1 MNKYLIQYSEWEYD
15 DDSEES
21 YFKVMS
27 PVVRNFTDKQLEDF
41 CKNKEKVKV
50 TFLCKIE
57 KEKEDW
63 DLIR

>member
-41 CKNKEKVKV
+41 CKNKQKVNV
-50 TFLCKIE
+50 TFLCKSE
-57 KEKEDW
+57 
-63 DLIR
+63 